1 MIEQL
6 TSRLRLIT
14 KNLAQLKASINLVTE
29 PVIKKA
35 LNNRRIDIE
44 NRLQTINQLIAQRNI
59 NASINLFPDLKL
71 DFVDLRR
78 DIEDEKGDFQQIKHT
93 NKKMLIEEIRV
104 LEKYSSLH
112 DVLPE
117 EKVVNLK
124 EHLEA
129 LAVRVQQIQVNEM
142 AEFIDTLKQV
152 NNLRERTQAKVS
164 CFLSYAW
171 PSEERT
177 YECWTQDFII
187 MFTQH
192 LKAAGIHT
200 YLDVEDSQFGY
211 NSYNHMEKIDDSHF
225 VIVLGTQS
233 LLDKHNIGISSVCVE
248 LNRVRARRY
257 RDAVAQR
264 YKVIPIV
271 LSGNMQSALPG
282 EYERYMVVTSF
293 IGKSYTE
300 TLKELLRHLYSCG
313 KNQDSYNK
321 IWQNKQFPSLPDSNT
336 VSLYWD
342 QIKQSLPVVTTANSL
357 NTVLPIV
364 LPQKSLIESLPF
376 RRNTA
381 FTGRGILID
390 QLKANLSGQN
400 NDTDGVMQSI
410 TGLGG
415 TGKTQ
420 LAVEYAHL
428 AANTNEYD
436 LIWYLSCDT
445 LEKDYA
451 RLAYALGISQETK
464 RDEMILAVILKL
476 GQINKWLL
484 IIDEVKDYET
494 IKGLLPSRGGH
505 ILLISREREVIPT
518 PPIIV
523 GIFVRAESIQFMV
536 QSLNLVTQSEK
547 NEANTLAHLLG
558 DLPLALAQACAYMK
572 KKISR

>member
-1 MIEQL
+1 
-6 TSRLRLIT
+6 
-14 KNLAQLKASINLVTE
+14 
-29 PVIKKA
+29 
-35 LNNRRIDIE
+35 
-44 NRLQTINQLIAQRNI
+44 
-59 NASINLFPDLKL
+59 
-71 DFVDLRR
+71 
-78 DIEDEKGDFQQIKHT
+78 
-93 NKKMLIEEIRV
+93 
-104 LEKYSSLH
+104 
-112 DVLPE
+112 
-117 EKVVNLK
+117 
-124 EHLEA
+124 
-129 LAVRVQQIQVNEM
+129 
-142 AEFIDTLKQV
+142 
-152 NNLRERTQAKVS
+152 
-164 CFLSYAW
+164 
-171 PSEERT
+171 
-177 YECWTQDFII
+177 
-187 MFTQH
+187 
-192 LKAAGIHT
+192 
-200 YLDVEDSQFGY
+200 
-211 NSYNHMEKIDDSHF
+211 MEKIDDSHF
-225 VIVLGTQS
+225 VIVLGNQS

-376 RRNTA
+376 CRNTA

-420 LAVEYAHL
+420 LA
-428 AANTNEYD
+428 
-436 LIWYLSCDT
+436 C
-445 LEKDYA
+445 
-451 RLAYALGISQETK
+451 
-464 RDEMILAVILKL
+464 
-476 GQINKWLL
+476 
-484 IIDEVKDYET
+484 
-494 IKGLLPSRGGH
+494 
-505 ILLISREREVIPT
+505 
-518 PPIIV
+518 
-523 GIFVRAESIQFMV
+523 
-536 QSLNLVTQSEK
+536 
-547 NEANTLAHLLG
+547 
-558 DLPLALAQACAYMK
+558 
-572 KKISR
+572 